1 LVQKAKLASVFWGAA
16 PSYKDSLAQAYTK
29 IMQSPYFDFLREYNS
44 GSYKITRGTFIGTF
58 VDTAPPA
65 KTSIDDTRDLQPWL
79 KSLITANK
87 VPPPDADTIYMLHF
101 PAGVVISQGG
111 SSSCNQFCA
120 YHGSYQDSSGHRV
133 RYGVIPDQLSGG
145 CENGCGTGATSTD
158 LVSEVASH
166 ELIEAVTDPDGGSG
180 WYNNS
185 CGEIGDICVGM
196 DGTANGAE
204 VQLEWSNKQGKCVDH
219 DTAVKVNDFSL
230 ALDQTSVMGYLGGT
244 STAKVTA
251 TPTAGS
257 AAASAALTVTGLP
270 AGVAAS
276 FASTTIMTNASSA
289 ITFTVGASVAPG
301 SYPFTVTGSTATDNV
316 IESVNGTIV
325 VSNMAPPPDL
335 GGGGGGGG
343 GSDGNGDG
351 GAGGGGGGGV
361 GGGGSGGGNGNN
373 GNGGSSSSG
382 CSYGGASAPS
392 ALGLILMLSLLGLAR
407 RRSVR
412 SA

>member
-1 LVQKAKLASVFWGAA
+1 MELNMNKLTAVVLGGCLAFSARASANQAMQGPGSIAVPNAGQCGNLQYGGGALVQKAKLASVFWGAA

-166 ELIEAVTDPDGGSG
+166 ELI
-180 WYNNS
+180 
-185 CGEIGDICVGM
+185 
-196 DGTANGAE
+196 
-204 VQLEWSNKQGKCVDH
+204 
-219 DTAVKVNDFSL
+219 
-230 ALDQTSVMGYLGGT
+230 
-244 STAKVTA
+244 
-251 TPTAGS
+251 
-257 AAASAALTVTGLP
+257 
-270 AGVAAS
+270 
-276 FASTTIMTNASSA
+276 
-289 ITFTVGASVAPG
+289 
-301 SYPFTVTGSTATDNV
+301 
-316 IESVNGTIV
+316 
-325 VSNMAPPPDL
+325 
-335 GGGGGGGG
+335 
-343 GSDGNGDG
+343 
-351 GAGGGGGGGV
+351 
-361 GGGGSGGGNGNN
+361 
-373 GNGGSSSSG
+373 
-382 CSYGGASAPS
+382 
-392 ALGLILMLSLLGLAR
+392 
-407 RRSVR
+407 
-412 SA
+412 